1 MGLKE
6 RVTFSSKNSCF
17 KMVIASS
24 SLIGG
29 AGKSQRTEVANMQK
43 RMLLVLLACCALQ
56 FSVTSSQGT
65 DSTAAA
71 REGRFRFP
79 TATTGASE
87 RANGGVADIVRSQF
101 RDHQVRRHCKIFDGR
116 GCAAPFRKY
125 LEQKSLEILGRRL
138 SFPRHQSGKRIMN

>member
-29 AGKSQRTEVANMQK
+29 AGKARRTEVAKMQK
-43 RMLLVLLACCALQ
+43 RTLLVLLACCALQ

-79 TATTGASE
+79 TATTGASGASE

-101 RDHQVRRHCKIFDGR
+101 RDHQVRRHCKNI
-116 GCAAPFRKY
+116 
-125 LEQKSLEILGRRL
+125 
-138 SFPRHQSGKRIMN
+138 

>member
-1 MGLKE
+1 
-6 RVTFSSKNSCF
+6 
-17 KMVIASS
+17 MVIASS
-24 SLIGG
+24 SLIVG
-29 AGKSQRTEVANMQK
+29 AGKSQRTEVAKMQK

-79 TATTGASE
+79 TAATTGASGAPE

-101 RDHQVRRHCKIFDGR
+101 RDHQVRRHCKNI
-116 GCAAPFRKY
+116 
-125 LEQKSLEILGRRL
+125 
-138 SFPRHQSGKRIMN
+138 